1 MTVRRIALL
10 VVVVAV
16 TASGCSTAKQVLGVP
31 NAGDPSVAIKSA
43 ETKWLL
49 IKNPRFGDVPSEP
62 EYVWVEEGKTPIT
75 FGTVVFGKG
84 SIIAPPEIVYRYGS
98 PPGGGKI
105 SARQNMPTQAAPGTP
120 APTQTAATPAPKG
133 AAPAAPTPA
142 PTPTNGKAP
151 EGPKRGVVVYVDT
164 TRIVIDL
171 TAADG
176 IRAGTLV
183 SLRRDAI
190 PLVHPV
196 TGEVLGEL
204 DEEVGTARVTEMRDR
219 FSVADVQTVAPA
231 RGSRSRIASSRSNRS
246 WPRPLSSGS
255 SRRASPGLIG
265 ADLESVE
272 AEIRRELDSP
282 VALIQEMGGYIA
294 GAGGKRLR
302 PMLLLLAARL
312 AGYVG
317 PRSVR
322 LACVVEMLHTA
333 TLIHDDV
340 VDQAP
345 LRRGRP
351 SANAQWGDDAS
362 VLVGDHLYSKSFAM
376 LVRDNDRAVMETLA
390 RSTVSMTEAEVFQ
403 LELKRSGVTT
413 EADYLRIITQK
424 TASFMSA
431 CCRIGALLGGLPAA
445 QVDALTQYGLDIGVA
460 FQISDDSLDFVANQ
474 DRLGKAIGADLREGK
489 RTLPLIAMLA
499 RATRAESERVKSLLK
514 RRDLDAEEIDEIR
527 RYVLDHEGV
536 EYALA
541 QAHQYARSA
550 KAALAAF
557 TPSEERETL
566 ALIADF
572 VVDRDR

>member
-1 MTVRRIALL
+1 M
-10 VVVVAV
+10 
-16 TASGCSTAKQVLGVP
+16 
-31 NAGDPSVAIKSA
+31 
-43 ETKWLL
+43 
-49 IKNPRFGDVPSEP
+49 
-62 EYVWVEEGKTPIT
+62 
-75 FGTVVFGKG
+75 
-84 SIIAPPEIVYRYGS
+84 
-98 PPGGGKI
+98 
-105 SARQNMPTQAAPGTP
+105 
-120 APTQTAATPAPKG
+120 ATP
-133 AAPAAPTPA
+133 
-142 PTPTNGKAP
+142 
-151 EGPKRGVVVYVDT
+151 
-164 TRIVIDL
+164 
-171 TAADG
+171 
-176 IRAGTLV
+176 TLE
-183 SLRRDAI
+183 R
-190 PLVHPV
+190 
-196 TGEVLGEL
+196 VLKE
-204 DEEVGTARVTEMRDR
+204 RV
-219 FSVADVQTVAPA
+219 A
-231 RGSRSRIASSRSNRS
+231 
-246 WPRPLSSGS
+246 
-255 SRRASPGLIG
+255 GLIG
-265 ADLESVE
+265 ADLERVE
-272 AEIRRELDSP
+272 VEIRRELDSP

-312 AGYVG
+312 AGYTG
-317 PRSVR
+317 PRGVR
-322 LACVVEMLHTA
+322 LACVVELLHTA

-431 CCRIGALLGGLPAA
+431 CCRIGALLGGLEAP
-445 QVDALTQYGLDIGVA
+445 QVDALTQYGVDIGVA

-499 RATRAESERVKSLLK
+499 RVTPAESERVKSLLK
-514 RRDLDAEEIDEIR
+514 RHDLDAEEIDEIR
-527 RYVLDHEGV
+527 RYVVEHEGV

-541 QAHQYARSA
+541 QAHEYARSA
-550 KAALAAF
+550 KAALTAF
-557 TPSEERETL
+557 APSEERETL
-566 ALIADF
+566 ALVADF

>member
-1 MTVRRIALL
+1 V
-10 VVVVAV
+10 
-16 TASGCSTAKQVLGVP
+16 
-31 NAGDPSVAIKSA
+31 
-43 ETKWLL
+43 
-49 IKNPRFGDVPSEP
+49 
-62 EYVWVEEGKTPIT
+62 
-75 FGTVVFGKG
+75 
-84 SIIAPPEIVYRYGS
+84 
-98 PPGGGKI
+98 
-105 SARQNMPTQAAPGTP
+105 
-120 APTQTAATPAPKG
+120 ATP
-133 AAPAAPTPA
+133 
-142 PTPTNGKAP
+142 
-151 EGPKRGVVVYVDT
+151 
-164 TRIVIDL
+164 
-171 TAADG
+171 
-176 IRAGTLV
+176 TLE
-183 SLRRDAI
+183 R
-190 PLVHPV
+190 
-196 TGEVLGEL
+196 VLKE
-204 DEEVGTARVTEMRDR
+204 RV
-219 FSVADVQTVAPA
+219 A
-231 RGSRSRIASSRSNRS
+231 
-246 WPRPLSSGS
+246 
-255 SRRASPGLIG
+255 GLIG
-265 ADLESVE
+265 SDLERVE

-312 AGYVG
+312 AGYAG
-317 PRSVR
+317 PRGVR

-431 CCRIGALLGGLPAA
+431 CCRIGALLGGVSAG

-499 RATRAESERVKSLLK
+499 RATPTESERVKSLLK
-514 RRDLDAEEIDEIR
+514 RHDLDPDEIGEIR
-527 RYVLDHEGV
+527 RYVVEHEGV

-541 QAHQYARSA
+541 QAHEYARSA

-557 TPSEERETL
+557 PPSEERETL
-566 ALIADF
+566 ALVADF